1 MNADLKT
8 RGNDGKVQ
16 YERGLDLETGTA
28 WVYTK
33 YGEQEVRR
41 EYFCSCPDQCMVM
54 HLESKQALSR
64 IDIRLE
70 SELKMSGAER
80 KHSHRMKYHLQCPEH
95 VDPNYVD
102 SREPVIWGDRGKK
115 FSVYIS
121 ITETDGKVEEEC
133 GYLSVSGVKNIT
145 VVLTAVNNPV
155 ITDTYEK
162 LRKMHQEDYKNLYG
176 RTELYLGEQPNIPTD
191 VRLRNLREG
200 QQDNALYALYFQ
212 YGRYLMISSSRGEDS
227 LPATLQGIW
236 CWEMQPPWSSNWT
249 TNINTQM
256 NYWMVHKC
264 NLSECVKPYV
274 EWMKQWPGQERRRLR
289 NISGAEDIRSIT
301 MLTAGMPHRR
311 RACLTAE
318 PGRIKAAVNMHGFR
332 WEAYGSARR
341 YGVHMNTVRIMKC

>member
-1 MNADLKT
+1 MAAAAFAVAVVAIGIFCGSASGPDIAI
-8 RGNDGKVQ
+8 DGDIISG
-16 YERGLDLETGTA
+16 EEFLECMESVKYDTKIQIQKA
-28 WVYTK
+28 VSYT
-33 YGEQEVRR
+33 
-41 EYFCSCPDQCMVM
+41 
-54 HLESKQALSR
+54 HL
-64 IDIRLE
+64 
-70 SELKMSGAER
+70 
-80 KHSHRMKYHLQCPEH
+80 
-95 VDPNYVD
+95 D

-256 NYWMVHKC
+256 LSLIHILLVKAMTNGGPDGASNVFLSYMYQEAYTNSSYGYGMAIGGMVFMFSFI
-264 NLSECVKPYV
+264 L
-274 EWMKQWPGQERRRLR
+274 
-289 NISGAEDIRSIT
+289 
-301 MLTAGMPHRR
+301 
-311 RACLTAE
+311 
-318 PGRIKAAVNMHGFR
+318 AAVLNAATKRPEVEF
-332 WEAYGSARR
+332 
-341 YGVHMNTVRIMKC
+341 